1 MHGSPMYHSRSI
13 VRNRFCAIH
22 FLALALDIGLA
33 LALGLARDVRV
44 TDGRRVDVPAHRQA
58 DVPHRWLWRR
68 HHVDG
73 KAGWLAGC
81 LAGPSIGKG
90 WVVDGLSVVLLQG
103 QQISWVGLPFL
114 SIIAFLA
121 LTLDP
126 I

>member
-58 DVPHRWLWRR
+58 DVIYRWLWRR
-68 HHVDG
+68 RHV
-73 KAGWLAGC
+73 AW
-81 LAGPSIGKG
+81 
-90 WVVDGLSVVLLQG
+90 
-103 QQISWVGLPFL
+103 
-114 SIIAFLA
+114 
-121 LTLDP
+121 
-126 I
+126 